1 MCLGRYYAIAECT
14 TDDFSA
20 EEAFREQLLLH
31 ALVEVP
37 SKFGHVIRRSE
48 WHCALSSTQHKPTCA
63 QMFCTQLTG
72 RRDDEGAT
80 IAHSRETPNH
90 IAKVLVSQ
98 DVRHVL
104 EKDVRRLQVVHETE
118 DVLNEI
124 TSRITVKPFSLAQT
138 AQTQARESACD
149 HVHTFFGQILP
160 GQFFYVGEDRGPVQA
175 PSLHVSTQDVA
186 IDIVD
191 FAISDRL
198 NTRCFQ
204 RQRLPPDTCEQ
215 FQCTDSHFPTH
226 RFFRPGL
233 FERLLEWIFERC

>member
-37 SKFGHVIRRSE
+37 SEFGHVIRRSE
-48 WHCALSSTQHKPTCA
+48 WHCVLSSTQHKPTCA

-90 IAKVLVSQ
+90 LAKVLVSQ

-104 EKDVRRLQVVHETE
+104 EKDVRRLQLFHETE

-138 AQTQARESACD
+138 AQTQARESAGD
-149 HVHTFFGQILP
+149 HVHTF
-160 GQFFYVGEDRGPVQA
+160 V
-175 PSLHVSTQDVA
+175 
-186 IDIVD
+186 
-191 FAISDRL
+191 
-198 NTRCFQ
+198 
-204 RQRLPPDTCEQ
+204 
-215 FQCTDSHFPTH
+215 
-226 RFFRPGL
+226 
-233 FERLLEWIFERC
+233 